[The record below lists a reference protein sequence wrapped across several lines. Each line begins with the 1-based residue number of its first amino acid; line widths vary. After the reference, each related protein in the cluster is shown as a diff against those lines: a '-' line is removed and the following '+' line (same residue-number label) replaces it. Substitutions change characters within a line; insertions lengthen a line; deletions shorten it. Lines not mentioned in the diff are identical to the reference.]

1 MSFHTRGPTSEFLYL
16 KYTLPLGRISLRH
29 DPMVVR
35 QRHSGIFCLFQ
46 LTKSVRLG
54 KFTRGCTMGLPFSSK
69 GKSYQTSPRS
79 ISTERSILLL

>member
-35 QRHSGIFCLFQ
+35 QRQSGIFCFFQ
-46 LTKSVRLG
+46 VTKTVRLG
-54 KFTRGCTMGLPFSSK
+54 NVIRGCAMGLPVSS
-69 GKSYQTSPRS
+69 
-79 ISTERSILLL
+79 